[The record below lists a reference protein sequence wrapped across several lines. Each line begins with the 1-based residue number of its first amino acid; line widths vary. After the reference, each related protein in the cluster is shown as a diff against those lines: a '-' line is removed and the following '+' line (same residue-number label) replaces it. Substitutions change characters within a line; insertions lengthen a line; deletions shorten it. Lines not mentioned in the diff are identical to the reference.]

1 MKKQTVTSQMKGQD
15 KIPEK
20 QLNELETGN
29 LPDKEI
35 RIMIV
40 NMIKNLGKRME
51 VKIEKMQEMFTKDL
65 EEIKNKQTDE

>member
-1 MKKQTVTSQMKGQD
+1 MLITMKKQKGISQMKGQD

-40 NMIKNLGKRME
+40 NMTQDLRKRM
-51 VKIEKMQEMFTKDL
+51 
-65 EEIKNKQTDE
+65 